1 MDDAEAGDVIDF
13 VVALEIFDHF
23 VAGSIDDIAANGNTD
38 EFGVGDAVDFGEVV
52 HFKPRQKGLDVWHDV
67 AFAVTSIPVNGW
79 RGAFDEGV
87 FGGGSGGGL
96 GAEGKAKRDR
106 EGGKSEGFEI

>member
-1 MDDAEAGDVIDF
+1 MDDAEAGDVVDF
-13 VVALEIFDHF
+13 VVALEVFDHF
-23 VAGSIDDIAANGNTD
+23 VARSIDHIAANGNTD

-67 AFAVTSIPVNGW
+67 AFAVTSIPIDGW
-79 RGAFDEGV
+79 GGAFDEGV
-87 FGGGSGGGL
+87 FRGGGEDGL
-96 GAEGKAKRDR
+96 SAERKAKRDR